1 MRAYPISHS
10 PRRCGQSR
18 LQRLLHLARTS
29 QTAPTVEP
37 LQPNRSSRTSFST
50 QLSIH
55 LDEFDFAIPASTV
68 ESIYADQGDAFDAL
82 DWCNP
87 FDPFDPCKTVDKRD
101 RPQTEEISAEQRLER
116 TRSFHPAGRGKGSTM
131 SSETTPTPDKIFA
144 HVPVMKAETLEAIAP
159 VANGLVIDATLG
171 GAGHTRAI
179 LDAYPNVTVLG
190 LDRDPFA
197 IAAATARLASY
208 GQRAIIRQC
217 RYDDIVDAVGEQS
230 KGLPVMAVFFD
241 LGVSSPQLDLA
252 ERGFSYRNDAPLD
265 MRMDTT
271 QGMTAADVCNTYS
284 ERDLSRVL
292 HVYGDEKFSGRVA
305 RAIIAH
311 RPLTNTVQLA
321 EIVTNAI
328 PAATRRTGGHPA
340 KRTFQAL
347 RIEVNDELRVLER
360 ALDAALDVLA
370 PGGRCIVL
378 SYHSGEDRIV
388 KDRFRLAETGG
399 CACPSGLPCV
409 CGALPRGRMMRRGV
423 TRPTEAEIASNP
435 RAASAVAR
443 VFVMA
448 GSAGFPSPAAEPAN
462 DQISLEA
469 SVGSSSEASPVSSAE
484 VTGTLTTKP
493 SRQSSPVMARARR
506 GEAARTSFVADDSS
520 SAALLP
526 RSNP

>member
-1 MRAYPISHS
+1 MRAYSTSHS

-18 LQRLLHLARTS
+18 LQRFLHLAASAQS
-29 QTAPTVEP
+29 QSVQSGESLYRPARLNEG
-37 LQPNRSSRTSFST
+37 
-50 QLSIH
+50 
-55 LDEFDFAIPASTV
+55 DFAALAKAV
-68 ESIYADQGDAFDAL
+68 EAIYAADA
-82 DWCNP
+82 
-87 FDPFDPCKTVDKRD
+87 DPFESLLGDGHPSEV
-101 RPQTEEISAEQRLER
+101 SAEQRRELAR
-116 TRSFHPAGRGKGSTM
+116 FIHPASSGKGSPM
-131 SSETTPTPDKIFA
+131 STPASPTPDEIFA
-144 HVPVMKAETLEAIAP
+144 HVPVMKAETLDAIAP
-159 VANGLVIDATLG
+159 VANGLVIDTTLG

-179 LDAYPNVTVLG
+179 LDAFPSVTVLG

-197 IAAATARLASY
+197 IAAATARLVNY
-208 GQRAIIRQC
+208 GDRAIVRQC
-217 RYDDIVDAVGEQS
+217 RYDDILAAVEEQS
-230 KGLPVMAVFFD
+230 NGLPVMAVFFD
-241 LGVSSPQLDLA
+241 LGVSSAQLDLA

-271 QGMTAADVCNTYS
+271 QGITAADVCNTYS

-292 HVYGDEKFSGRVA
+292 HAYGDEKFSGRVA
-305 RAIIAH
+305 RAIISN
-311 RPLTNTVQLA
+311 RPLANTVQLA

-399 CACPSGLPCV
+399 CSCPSGLPCV

-448 GSAGFPSPAAEPAN
+448 GSAGFPSPAAEPAS
-462 DQISLEA
+462 DQMSPRSL
-469 SVGSSSEASPVSSAE
+469 SGSSAE
-484 VTGTLTTKP
+484 VLSTPTVKP
-493 SRQSSPVMARARR
+493 ARQGSPLMARARR
-506 GEAARTSFVADDSS
+506 GEASRPSSVADDSS

-526 RSNP
+526 RSTQ

>member
-1 MRAYPISHS
+1 MRAYPTSHS

-18 LQRLLHLARTS
+18 LQRLFHLARTTQTDRIAPSS
-29 QTAPTVEP
+29 QSDQTSASDLPSW
-37 LQPNRSSRTSFST
+37 SSPST
-50 QLSIH
+50 QLPVH
-55 LDEFDFAIPASTV
+55 LDEFDFANLAHAV
-68 ESIYADQGDAFDAL
+68 ESIYATQDDAFDSCHA
-82 DWCNP
+82 
-87 FDPFDPCKTVDKRD
+87 FDASGAHEA
-101 RPQTEEISAEQRLER
+101 EELPAEQRLEMA
-116 TRSFHPAGRGKGSTM
+116 RSFHPAGRGKGSTM
-131 SSETTPTPDKIFA
+131 SSETTPTPDEVFA
-144 HVPVMKAETLEAIAP
+144 HVPVMKTETLNAVAP

-179 LDAYPNVTVLG
+179 LDMFPHVTVLG

-197 IAAATARLASY
+197 IAAATARLVSY
-208 GQRAIIRQC
+208 GDRAIVRQC
-217 RYDDIVDAVGEQS
+217 RYDDIIAAVAEQS
-230 KGLPVMAVFFD
+230 NGLPVMAVFFD
-241 LGVSSPQLDLA
+241 LGVSSAQLDLA

-271 QGMTAADVCNTYS
+271 QGITAADVCNTYS

-311 RPLTNTVQLA
+311 RPLLNTVQLA

-388 KDRFRLAETGG
+388 KDRFREAETGG

-462 DQISLEA
+462 DQ
-469 SVGSSSEASPVSSAE
+469 
-484 VTGTLTTKP
+484 TTVEHTSKP
-493 SRQSSPVMARARR
+493 SRKSSRESSDGLSDEGARTSTKTSRQGPPVMARARR

-526 RSNP
+526 RSNQ

>member
-1 MRAYPISHS
+1 MRAYSTSHS

-18 LQRLLHLARTS
+18 MRRLLHVVRSTRSARSAGSTRS
-29 QTAPTVEP
+29 AQSAQSAQFALPALP
-37 LQPNRSSRTSFST
+37 GQP
-50 QLSIH
+50 SIH
-55 LDEFDFAIPASTV
+55 LDHLDFANLANAIQSLYGAA
-68 ESIYADQGDAFDAL
+68 I
-82 DWCNP
+82 
-87 FDPFDPCKTVDKRD
+87 DPFAQARFDEFEPS
-101 RPQTEEISAEQRLER
+101 EISVEQRLELAR
-116 TRSFHPAGRGKGSTM
+116 FIHPAGRGKGASM
-131 SSETTPTPDKIFA
+131 SAPATPTPDEVFN
-144 HVPVMKAETLEAIAP
+144 HVPVMKAETLQAIAP
-159 VANGLVIDATLG
+159 VATGLVIDATMG

-179 LDAYPNVTVLG
+179 LDTFPSVTILG

-197 IAAATARLASY
+197 VAAATTRLQSY
-208 GQRAIIRQC
+208 GARAIVRQC
-217 RYDDIVDAVGEQS
+217 RYDDIIAAVEEQS
-230 KGLPVMAVFFD
+230 SGLPVMAVFFD
-241 LGVSSPQLDLA
+241 LGVSSAQLDLA

-271 QGMTAADVCNTYS
+271 QGITAADVCNTYS

-321 EIVTNAI
+321 QIVTNAI

-423 TRPTEAEIASNP
+423 TRPSEAEIASNP

-448 GSAGFPSPAAEPAN
+448 GSAGVPSPAAEPAN
-462 DQISLEA
+462 DQSSFAPSSL
-469 SVGSSSEASPVSSAE
+469 SSSGSSNE
-484 VTGTLTTKP
+484 VPNPSTLKR
-493 SRQSSPVMARARR
+493 SRQGSPVMARARR
-506 GEAARTSFVADDSS
+506 GEAPRTSPVADDSS

-526 RSNP
+526 RSIQ

>member
-1 MRAYPISHS
+1 MRAYSNSHS

-18 LQRLLHLARTS
+18 LQRLLHLARTVRTD
-29 QTAPTVEP
+29 QTTP
-37 LQPNRSSRTSFST
+37 ST
-50 QLSIH
+50 QLEQSSERDRLSRFSLSAQFSVH
-55 LDEFDFAIPASTV
+55 LDEFDFANLARAV
-68 ESIYADQGDAFDAL
+68 ESIYAAQD
-82 DWCNP
+82 
-87 FDPFDPCKTVDKRD
+87 DPFDASNLFKAFDGREA
-101 RPQTEEISAEQRLER
+101 EELSAEQRLEMA
-116 TRSFHPAGRGKGSTM
+116 RSFHPAGRRKGSTVT
-131 SSETTPTPDKIFA
+131 SETNPTPDEVFA
-144 HVPVMKAETLEAIAP
+144 HVPVMKAETLDAVAP

-179 LDAYPNVTVLG
+179 LDAFPNVTVLG

-197 IAAATARLASY
+197 IAAATARLLGY
-208 GQRAIIRQC
+208 GERAIVRQC
-217 RYDDIVDAVGEQS
+217 RYDDIIAAVEEQS
-230 KGLPVMAVFFD
+230 NGLPVMAVFFD
-241 LGVSSPQLDLA
+241 LGVSSAQLDLA

-271 QGMTAADVCNTYS
+271 QGITAADVCNTYS

-423 TRPTEAEIASNP
+423 TRPTEAEVASNP

-443 VFVMA
+443 IFVMA

-462 DQISLEA
+462 DPNSSEPTSSGPTTAESRKQTPKA
-469 SVGSSSEASPVSSAE
+469 GSSSVKGSPQ
-484 VTGTLTTKP
+484 GP
-493 SRQSSPVMARARR
+493 PVMARARR
-506 GEAARTSFVADDSS
+506 GEAARISPVADDTS

-526 RSNP
+526 RSTQ

>member
-1 MRAYPISHS
+1 MTFTSKPTVSDAMHVSRNSHS
-10 PRRCGQSR
+10 FSRCRKLPIRGMFR
-18 LQRLLHLARTS
+18 
-29 QTAPTVEP
+29 APEVP
-37 LQPNRSSRTSFST
+37 GL
-50 QLSIH
+50 
-55 LDEFDFAIPASTV
+55 LDEADLENLANELRSILSSAAEVTDSTPNDSV
-68 ESIYADQGDAFDAL
+68 PDGS
-82 DWCNP
+82 
-87 FDPFDPCKTVDKRD
+87 
-101 RPQTEEISAEQRLER
+101 ISAETASNESVSISQSVVSSEQLLDLARY
-116 TRSFHPAGRGKGSTM
+116 FHPAGRGFM
-131 SSETTPTPDKIFA
+131 TTSPNAPTPDEVFA
-144 HVPVMKAETLEAIAP
+144 HVPVMKVETLAAIAP
-159 VANGLVIDATLG
+159 VGNGLVIDATLG

-179 LDAYPNVTVLG
+179 LDTFPDVTVLG

-197 IAAATARLASY
+197 IAAATARLKSY
-208 GQRAIIRQC
+208 GARAIVRQC
-217 RYDDIVDAVGEQS
+217 RYDDIVGAVAEQANV
-230 KGLPVMAVFFD
+230 LPVRAVFFD
-241 LGVSSPQLDLA
+241 LGVSSAQLDLA

-271 QGMTAADVCNTYS
+271 QGITAADVCNTYS

-305 RAIIAH
+305 RAIIAN

-399 CACPSGLPCV
+399 CTCPDGLPCV
-409 CGALPRGRMMRRGV
+409 CGALPRGRMLRRGV

-443 VFVMA
+443 IFVMA
-448 GSAGFPSPAAEPAN
+448 GSAGFPSLAAEPAH
-462 DQISLEA
+462 DEA
-469 SVGSSSEASPVSSAE
+469 SDSPTPSSKAKSKKSA
-484 VTGTLTTKP
+484 TRLPKTSG
-493 SRQSSPVMARARR
+493 QAAPVMARARR
-506 GEAARTSFVADDSS
+506 GEASRTSSPPDESS
-520 SAALLP
+520 SAATLP
-526 RSNP
+526 RSKP